1 MLDVLLRLL
10 GFDLQQKISQLK
22 SHLEEFKEQAVL
34 QVKQD
39 IKTTGIAMGLVLAGG
54 LAGFMA
60 FAIAMIALYL
70 WVDMHEGPF
79 VALAVVG
86 TLTVLIAVALFTL
99 AVASGKRNPSP
110 GPLRQAAGAVPP
122 SSASVPPESATTK
135 PTNLSDFVS
144 PPPQNASI
152 LDLMAHRVTTRA
164 AAASDEAINAA
175 TEVLRTGSREAVL
188 GTLALAA
195 LVGVLVG
202 RRR

>member
-34 QVKQD
+34 QAKQD
-39 IKTTGIAMGLVLAGG
+39 IRATGITMGLALAGG
-54 LAGFMA
+54 LVGFMA
-60 FAIAMIALYL
+60 FAVAMIALFL
-70 WVDMHEGPF
+70 WVDIHEGPF

-86 TLTVLIAVALFTL
+86 ASTVLTAAVLFTF

-122 SSASVPPESATTK
+122 SRAAVPPGSATNN
-135 PTNLSDFVS
+135 PSDFVS
-144 PPPQNASI
+144 PPPPNASV
-152 LDLMAHRVTTRA
+152 LDLITHRVTTRA
-164 AAASDEAINAA
+164 AAASDEAIDAA

-188 GTLALAA
+188 GTLAMAA